1 MNATLTKQLK
11 QDAELLVKSHPMTA
25 KMLNEFILTPKTLS
39 EILAKTLAVQL
50 CGEFFSYEDF
60 DRTFKDVL
68 EKNPDIVDTAILDI
82 CAIQNRD
89 PACSNPLDSILF
101 YKGFHAVQIHRIAH
115 EFWKNEER
123 FLAKML
129 QSRSSQKLGVDIHP
143 AAQIGH
149 GILMDHATGI
159 VIGETAVVGNDVSI
173 LHGVTLGGTGNEI
186 GDRHPKIGNGV
197 LLGAHAQLLGNITIG
212 DRAKIGAGAVVL
224 DDVPPHTTYA
234 GVPAVQVGIPEED
247 TPSHSMEQKFNRCFQ

>member
-1 MNATLTKQLK
+1 MNATLIKQLK
-11 QDAELLVKSHPMTA
+11 QDAEIFSKSHPMTA
-25 KMLNEFILTPKTLS
+25 KMLNEFILAPNTLA
-39 EILAKTLAVQL
+39 EILAKTLASQL
-50 CGEFFSYEDF
+50 SGEFFPYEDF
-60 DRTFKDVL
+60 NRSFESVL
-68 EKNPDIVDTAILDI
+68 EKNPSIVETAVLDI

-101 YKGFHAVQIHRIAH
+101 FKGFHAVQIHRIAH
-115 EFWKNEER
+115 ALWKNGEC

-143 AAQIGH
+143 AARIGH

-234 GVPAVQVGIPEED
+234 GVPAVQVGIPEEEM
-247 TPSHSMEQKFNRCFQ
+247 PSHSMKQKFNRCSP